1 MIFVWAEKTLS
12 FVMDV
17 LFQCS
22 EVEILESLV
31 CWGENELVKR
41 MEEREPNL
49 VANTTHSIS
58 RRGVRRS
65 DLNDQELKLILSSL
79 LPLVRTDYILPPFHQ
94 VLLSVICLY
103 LSVKRRKGKGGGGLV
118 ITGIFW
124 KVPIAGTP
132 DA

>member
-1 MIFVWAEKTLS
+1 M
-12 FVMDV
+12 
-17 LFQCS
+17 
-22 EVEILESLV
+22 

-65 DLNDQELKLILSSL
+65 DLNDQELKLILRNL

-94 VLLSVICLY
+94 VCFFTPFVLSVSLFALI
-103 LSVKRRKGKGGGGLV
+103 SSFFFK
-118 ITGIFW
+118 IFFEE
-124 KVPIAGTP
+124 V
-132 DA
+132 